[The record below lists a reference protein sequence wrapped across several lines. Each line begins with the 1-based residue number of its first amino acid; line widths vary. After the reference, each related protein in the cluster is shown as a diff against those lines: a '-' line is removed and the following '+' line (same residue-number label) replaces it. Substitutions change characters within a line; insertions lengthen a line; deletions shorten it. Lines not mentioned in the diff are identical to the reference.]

1 MCPLSSY
8 FLSRLPY
15 AKPRLQEQIPNRV
28 SAAVTESAAGRATEV
43 AEGEWREGEWG
54 VEGGDA
60 GGRESAKSAGWVG
73 MREKH
78 RCQEV
83 KWRA

>member
-8 FLSRLPY
+8 FPSPLPY

-54 VEGGDA
+54 VQGGDA
-60 GGRESAKSAGWVG
+60 GGRESAKSAGWVE
-73 MREKH
+73 MREKQH
-78 RCQEV
+78 SQGVGR
-83 KWRA
+83 RA